1 VHVDGEGSLLAR
13 RRLPGLSRSQVL
25 KLPGGVRLAHDA
37 WRLAEQATPAL
48 PVLRERS
55 RRLALSLLELGES
68 PEEVTAHL
76 QRLRFHPALC
86 SEALSW
92 AVERHAQPPRLPR

>member
-1 VHVDGEGSLLAR
+1 VV
-13 RRLPGLSRSQVL
+13 
-25 KLPGGVRLAHDA
+25 KLPGAVRLAHDA

-48 PVLRERS
+48 PVMRERS

-68 PEEVTAHL
+68 PEEVANHL

-92 AVERHAQPPRLPR
+92 AVERHASPPRVHP